1 MLTTG
6 RGGSGVGGGTERGG
20 EDEDVVHMNQLSE
33 SIPGQSLDESLI
45 VKHWEG
51 CSYVVGCGWVGVVGV
66 GVGGVW
72 WMWLGGWCGGC
83 GCGWV

>member
-6 RGGSGVGGGTERGG
+6 RGGGGVGGGTERAR

-51 CSYVVGCGWVGVVGV
+51 CGCG
-66 GVGGVW
+66 
-72 WMWLGGWCGGC
+72 LGPGW
-83 GCGWV
+83 